1 MSEEETITFNIKE
14 LDPDIIP
21 PCTARAND
29 PEYGGSKI
37 VLIGRPGCFAE
48 GTEVL
53 MYDKS
58 IKKVEDVELG
68 DQVMG
73 DDMTPRTVLHL
84 CRGNEGMV
92 SISIFSEETKEC
104 EHTVIVNLGHY
115 LVLYNT
121 ASKVTFEITV
131 REFLTLS
138 EHCRQFYSWIR
149 HIPVNLDT
157 PIKDSR
163 IISNSYI
170 RLTKSF
176 KIKSLS
182 ADNYYGFT
190 LDGNHR
196 FLLSDYSVVRNSGKS
211 SCIASLLYA
220 KKHIFPVGMVM
231 SGTEATTG
239 FFKKIFPSTFVFNEY
254 REDMLDSFV
263 KRQKIAKEHLPN
275 PWAILLV
282 DDCVESRKV
291 LASDIQMNLFKMGR
305 HYKTWYLLSMQSPT
319 DLPGAIKTSI
329 DGVFI
334 FREPLHTAR
343 KIIWENYASIIPKE
357 YFNQIMD
364 QITNDHTALFILNN
378 NTSNDWQDNVFW
390 YKAPLAPSG
399 WKFGT
404 KEYKEYHNER
414 YDEEYTEGF

>member
-1 MSEEETITFNIKE
+1 MSDEVETITFSIKE

-21 PCTARAND
+21 PCSARAND

-37 VLIGRPGCFAE
+37 VLIGRPG
-48 GTEVL
+48 
-53 MYDKS
+53 
-58 IKKVEDVELG
+58 
-68 DQVMG
+68 
-73 DDMTPRTVLHL
+73 
-84 CRGNEGMV
+84 
-92 SISIFSEETKEC
+92 
-104 EHTVIVNLGHY
+104 
-115 LVLYNT
+115 
-121 ASKVTFEITV
+121 
-131 REFLTLS
+131 
-138 EHCRQFYSWIR
+138 
-149 HIPVNLDT
+149 
-157 PIKDSR
+157 
-163 IISNSYI
+163 
-170 RLTKSF
+170 
-176 KIKSLS
+176 
-182 ADNYYGFT
+182 
-190 LDGNHR
+190 
-196 FLLSDYSVVRNSGKS
+196 SGKS

-254 REDMLDSFV
+254 REDMLESFI

-275 PWAILLV
+275 PWGILLV

-291 LASDIQMNLFKMGR
+291 LTSDIQMNLFKMGR
-305 HYKTWYLLSMQSPT
+305 HMKLWYLLSMQSPT
-319 DLPGAIKTSI
+319 DLPSAIKTSI

-364 QITNDHTALFILNN
+364 QITNDHTALFILNQ
-378 NTSNDWQDNVFW
+378 NTSNDWQDSVFW

-399 WKFGT
+399 WKFGS

-414 YDEEYTEGF
+414 YDDEYTEGF